1 LTLCTVSL
9 KLPTRLERRLRLS
22 STPNGRGRQVHAR
35 RFEGAI
41 TIARLVEATPPTGE
55 GLSQLIINSA
65 GRWTSPHRI
74 SCVVPDA
81 GWHFRGA
88 E

>member
-1 LTLCTVSL
+1 
-9 KLPTRLERRLRLS
+9 
-22 STPNGRGRQVHAR
+22 
-35 RFEGAI
+35 
-41 TIARLVEATPPTGE
+41 VEARPPTGE

-74 SCVVPDA
+74 SCVVPDT
-81 GWHFRGA
+81 GRHFRGA